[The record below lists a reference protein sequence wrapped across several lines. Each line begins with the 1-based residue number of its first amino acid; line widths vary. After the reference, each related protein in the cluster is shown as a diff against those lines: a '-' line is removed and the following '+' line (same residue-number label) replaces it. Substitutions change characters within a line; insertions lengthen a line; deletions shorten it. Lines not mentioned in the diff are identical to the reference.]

1 MIQFKHLLAAVGLA
15 CCLCPEN
22 MQAAQQSEDSKM
34 DQFISELMG
43 KMTLREKLGQL
54 NLPSGGDMTT
64 GLVQN
69 SPLADAIRKQE
80 IGGFFNVMGVEKIRE
95 LQRIAVEETRLKI
108 PLVVGMDVIHGYKTV
123 FPIPLAMS
131 CSWDTVAVS
140 RAASIAAKEASAD
153 GISWT
158 FSPMVDIARDARWGR
173 IAEGNGEDPYLG
185 AAMAHAYV
193 QGYQGNNLKKSDEH
207 IMSCVKHFAF
217 YGASE
222 SGRDYNLA
230 DMSRIRM
237 YNEYMAPYR
246 AAVEAGAGS
255 VMSSF
260 NTVDGVPA
268 TANKWLL
275 TDLLRNEWGFNGLL
289 VTDYNSIGEMNTHG
303 VAPLK
308 EATARALNAGTDM
321 DMVSYGFLNTLEES
335 LKEGTVTEERINE
348 ACRRVL
354 EMKYRLGL
362 FDDPYKY
369 CQPERAKK
377 DLFTKEN
384 RSVARQIAAE
394 TFVLLKND
402 NGVLPLKKQGRIAL
416 IGPMGDARNNM
427 CGMWSGTCDT
437 DQHGT
442 LLEGLRAAVGSQA
455 EILYAKGSNIYYDE
469 LTERGATGVR
479 PLQRGD
485 NKQLLEE
492 ALQTA
497 AKADVIVAALGEC
510 SEMSGESAS
519 RTDIRIPDTQQDLLK
534 ALKATGKPV
543 ILLLFAGRPLDL
555 TWETNNIPAILNVW
569 FGGSET
575 GDAVAD
581 VLFGKVSPSGK
592 LTTTFPR
599 SVGQVPI
606 YYSQVNTGRPDPNPN
621 EFNRF
626 QSNYIDC
633 RNDGLYPFGYGM
645 SYTTFEYGEMR
656 LSQEVMPKGGNIK
669 VTVTVKNAGNY
680 DADEIVQLY
689 LRDCYADIARPV
701 KELKGFQRISLK
713 KGESREVTFTL
724 TDEHLK
730 YYNSGLKYGYD
741 PGDFQVM
748 IGPNSRDVQTKTFKA
763 E

>member
-185 AAMAHAYV
+185 AAMARAYV

-519 RTDIRIPDTQQDLLK
+519 RTDIRIPDAQQDLLK

-555 TWETNNIPAILNVW
+555 TWEANNIPAILNVW

-669 VTVTVKNAGNY
+669 VTVTVKNTGNY

-730 YYNSGLKYGYD
+730 YYNSELKYGYD